1 MKDLKYMPLFDAY
14 GALLTEHQRDIC
26 ELYYMCDL
34 SLTEIAEQKGIS
46 KQSVSEVLVKSR
58 QLLEEYEEKLHHVAV
73 AREADLHISEM
84 LTRTL
89 RALEKLK
96 AEHPDLSAKIDQI
109 ISLMQIEGE
118 HIATVTVRGG
128 DEAGERDNAGAEPGT
143 K

>member
-46 KQSVSEVLVKSR
+46 KQSVSEVLAKSR

-128 DEAGERDNAGAEPGT
+128 DDAGERDNAGAEPGT

>member
-46 KQSVSEVLVKSR
+46 KQSVSEVLAKSR

-96 AEHPDLSAKIDQI
+96 AEHPDLSARIDQI

-128 DEAGERDNAGAEPGT
+128 DEAGERDNAGAEPGP

>member
-34 SLTEIAEQKGIS
+34 SLTEIAEQKGYP
-46 KQSVSEVLVKSR
+46 SR
-58 QLLEEYEEKLHHVAV
+58 AYPKFSPRAPAFGGIRRKAASCRRCPRGRPAHFGDAHAHP
-73 AREADLHISEM
+73 ARV
-84 LTRTL
+84 
-89 RALEKLK
+89 EKLK

-118 HIATVTVRGG
+118 HIASVTVRGG